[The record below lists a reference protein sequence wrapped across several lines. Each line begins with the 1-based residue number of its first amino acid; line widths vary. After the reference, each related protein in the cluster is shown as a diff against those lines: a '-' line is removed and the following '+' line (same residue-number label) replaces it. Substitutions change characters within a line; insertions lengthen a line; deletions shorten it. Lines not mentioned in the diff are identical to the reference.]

1 MAAPFI
7 FGRVAE
13 GHNFIDREN
22 DTERLAENFK
32 SLTNTILISP
42 RRWGKTSLVHKAA
55 AEPPKNPD
63 ETDNPDEGSA
73 ENPENPET
81 PETPEQPEETPDG
94 NAENQEQAPEDNW
107 MDAGQLWQNDTQ
119 TDNAP

>member
-55 AEPPKNPD
+55 GKAKAEDPKLKIVFIDIFNVRT
-63 ETDNPDEGSA
+63 EKEFYEKFATEVLRQTAGTADNILSFI
-73 ENPENPET
+73 
-81 PETPEQPEETPDG
+81 
-94 NAENQEQAPEDNW
+94 
-107 MDAGQLWQNDTQ
+107 
-119 TDNAP
+119 